1 MSGPA
6 VGIVVA
12 SRAEQPV
19 VDGVIKL
26 LEELGVG
33 YVQDVL
39 SPHLNP
45 SELAEWASGAEDAGR
60 RVLIA
65 ASTLGASLAGAVAA
79 HTTLPVVG
87 LPCSSV
93 HLSAADALF
102 ATAQM
107 PKGVPVATVGVDAAE
122 NAALLA
128 VQILATADRELA
140 GAVSRYREE
149 QARENGD
156 HREWD
161 GGEKPRRF
169 GFGT

>member
-19 VDGVIKL
+19 VDGVTKL
-26 LEELGVG
+26 LEEMGVG

-39 SPHLNP
+39 SPHLHP
-45 SELAEWASGAEDAGR
+45 TELAAWASGAREAGR

-65 ASTLGASLAGAVAA
+65 ASSLGASLAGVVAA
-79 HTTLPVVG
+79 HTTLPVIG
-87 LPCSSV
+87 LPCSSI
-93 HLSAADALF
+93 HQPATAALA
-102 ATAQM
+102 ATAQT

-128 VQILATADRELA
+128 VQILATTDAGLSDALA
-140 GAVSRYREE
+140 GYREE
-149 QARENGD
+149 QAREHGD

-161 GGEKPRRF
+161 GGERPRRF